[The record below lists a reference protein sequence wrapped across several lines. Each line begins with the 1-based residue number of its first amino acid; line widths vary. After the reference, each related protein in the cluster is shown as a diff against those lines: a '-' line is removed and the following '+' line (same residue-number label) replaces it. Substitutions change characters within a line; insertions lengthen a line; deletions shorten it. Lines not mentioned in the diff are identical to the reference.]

1 MPTTQ
6 RILGRLLLKGLFF
19 GTLITLNSA
28 MLMDEEFDDR
38 VAYGKSVFEGD
49 IDEET
54 YCIWTW

>member
-1 MPTTQ
+1 
-6 RILGRLLLKGLFF
+6 
-19 GTLITLNSA
+19 
-28 MLMDEEFDDR
+28 MDEDFDDR

>member
-19 GTLITLNSA
+19 GTVISLNSA
-28 MLMDEEFDDR
+28 MLMDEGFDEK
-38 VAYGKSVFEGD
+38 VGYAKTVFEDD
-49 IDEET
+49 IDDET